1 MAGYFYE
8 SSCIWARLKA
18 PQNTTDSRK
27 YPAILAGQ
35 PSNKIY
41 VLFSI
46 VLYCIIVLCFL
57 HCFSL
62 RLVEEHIGRHCQ
74 FVAQMPR
81 CANTRLFERMLG
93 IVLYCIVLYC
103 FVL

>member
-8 SSCIWARLKA
+8 SSCILARLKA

-46 VLYCIIVLCFL
+46 VLYCIVLYC
-57 HCFSL
+57 
-62 RLVEEHIGRHCQ
+62 
-74 FVAQMPR
+74 
-81 CANTRLFERMLG
+81 
-93 IVLYCIVLYC
+93 IVLYCIVLYNC
-103 FVL
+103 VVFLALFFITVG